1 MRHNRNNEN
10 LPYLSQ
16 NLKIMNKHILLSG
29 KLFKA
34 TIIVLLIVSC
44 KQEPKKNNETT
55 NEVSKSEKAE
65 YFLLHP
71 ELEKMY
77 GYTQAVRVGNL
88 VKIGGVISIDDKGSP
103 IANGDYLQQMKNCYA
118 SLDKVLKHYGC
129 TFDDVILEN
138 IYTTSMT
145 ELQKSASYRHEIY
158 KNHFPT
164 GSWIG
169 IKQLGLPEMMIEIE
183 IEALVIK

>member
-1 MRHNRNNEN
+1 MD
-10 LPYLSQ
+10 
-16 NLKIMNKHILLSG
+16 KHILSPG

-34 TIIVLLIVSC
+34 AVIVLLSFALFSC
-44 KQEPKKNNETT
+44 KQEPQKNNETT
-55 NEVSKSEKAE
+55 AEVVKSEKPE
-65 YFLLHP
+65 YFLLRP

-88 VKIGGVISIDDKGSP
+88 VKIGGVISIDDEGSP
-103 IANGDYLQQMKNCYA
+103 IAKDDYLQQMKNCYA
-118 SLDKVLKHYGC
+118 SLDKVLKYYGC

-138 IYTTSMT
+138 IYTTSMM
-145 ELQKSASYRHEIY
+145 ELQKNASYRHEIY

-169 IKQLGLPEMMIEIE
+169 IKELGLPEMMIEIE
-183 IEALVIK
+183 IEALVPQK

>member
-1 MRHNRNNEN
+1 MDKPIQS
-10 LPYLSQ
+10 LD
-16 NLKIMNKHILLSG
+16 KF
-29 KLFKA
+29 FKA
-34 TIIVLLIVSC
+34 TIIVLLSFALFSC
-44 KQEPKKNNETT
+44 QQKPQGDDETT
-55 NEVSKSEKAE
+55 VIAVKSEEPE
-65 YFLLHP
+65 YFLLRP

-103 IANGDYLQQMKNCYA
+103 IAEGDYLQQMKNCYA
-118 SLDKVLKHYGC
+118 SLDKVLKYYGC

-138 IYTTSMT
+138 IYTTSMA
-145 ELQKSASYRHEIY
+145 ELQKNASYRHEIY

-169 IKQLGLPEMMIEIE
+169 INELGLPEMMIEIE
-183 IEALVIK
+183 IEALVPQN